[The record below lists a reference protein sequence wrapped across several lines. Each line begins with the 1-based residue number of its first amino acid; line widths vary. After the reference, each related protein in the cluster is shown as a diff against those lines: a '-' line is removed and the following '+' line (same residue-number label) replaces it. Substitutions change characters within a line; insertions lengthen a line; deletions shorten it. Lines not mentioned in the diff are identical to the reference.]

1 LVFTRI
7 FQSSL
12 SAIFKGCIVIRSLH
26 LLTGLSHKEDSMIT
40 PVYASILAILMCW
53 LALQVIK
60 ERRKNR
66 VKYADG
72 GIEALQRVRT
82 AHSNA
87 VDYIPITLIL
97 LVLLELN
104 GGNIWALHAAGIALI
119 SGRIIHAHGILN
131 DKMCGRVLGMQITF
145 GTIVVL
151 ALLNLVWLP
160 YARLLPL

>member
-1 LVFTRI
+1 
-7 FQSSL
+7 
-12 SAIFKGCIVIRSLH
+12 
-26 LLTGLSHKEDSMIT
+26 MIT
-40 PVYASILAILMCW
+40 PFYASILAILMCW

-87 VDYIPITLIL
+87 VDYIPVTLIL

-104 GGNIWALHAAGIALI
+104 GGNVWLVHSAGMAFVA
-119 SGRIIHAHGILN
+119 GRIIHAHGILA
-131 DKMCGRVLGMQITF
+131 DKMRGRVLGMKITII
-145 GTIVVL
+145 TILAL
-151 ALLNLVWLP
+151 ALLNIVYVP
-160 YARLLPL
+160 YGKIFPPIG